1 MQASVVRRVA
11 EEAERCER
19 QTKQRVR
26 RQAEQARKA
35 AEKAES
41 GTRRQGPTMHSAPPF
56 PFPSRLSLDVKG
68 GAAEHQADHGSGLRQ
83 AAAREL
89 RRVASE
95 QKAMQLK
102 TR

>member
-41 GTRRQGPTMHSAPPF
+41 GTRRQGPTMHSAPP
-56 PFPSRLSLDVKG
+56 PSPSLYAYHLMSKAV
-68 GAAEHQADHGSGLRQ
+68 QLNI
-83 AAAREL
+83 
-89 RRVASE
+89 RRTMAQV
-95 QKAMQLK
+95 
-102 TR
+102 